1 MDWTA
6 TLLDAAGTGPG
17 EGYPLD
23 GASLLPWLIDGAD
36 YPEHDL
42 FWRIASQ
49 GSLRRGSYKYLRDGR
64 DRAIMGNWPRRF
76 WPKTEFLYDVTVDGR
91 EAADLARHH
100 PALMAEFRYAWDRI
114 DGDLIPYPPDHPNV
128 PRPPQRAGSNQAG
141 SNQPA
146 VSQAD

>member
-42 FWRIASQ
+42 FWCIASQ
-49 GSLRRGSYKYLRDGR
+49 GALRHGNSKYLRDGR
-64 DRAIMGNWPRRF
+64 DRAIIGSWGESDS
-76 WPKTEFLYDVTVDGR
+76 TDS
-91 EAADLARHH
+91 DLATLRQGRG
-100 PALMAEFRYAWDRI
+100 PGERLSDTQPLGGKVALGNERGVRRVSSLRGDEAELL
-114 DGDLIPYPPDHPNV
+114 G
-128 PRPPQRAGSNQAG
+128 
-141 SNQPA
+141 
-146 VSQAD
+146 